1 MARPPKS
8 KLDYAGWSVDMFDN
22 DTKIDKLLDAQGWSG
37 FGIYF
42 YLCMRAYGSEGYFYK
57 WSYDDCATTAR
68 KMGGGIGSGT
78 VKETVGYCLQ
88 IGLFDKGLFDRWGII
103 TSKGIQ
109 SRYWEV
115 AKSRDKKEVISEFWL
130 LHDCEGLV
138 LVPLNTSFGTGKP
151 DFPLGN
157 PSFSERNPGFPEQKE
172 SKVKEIKEKENKVN
186 ERKGDEIITTDSKES
201 VCQTDVRRIVAK
213 WNELASFGVRPI
225 SKMAQSAKRYDNLT
239 ARIREYGVDDI
250 LTAIDRIKESGFL
263 CGKNN
268 RGWTITFDWFVLP
281 SNFPKVLEGNYDNGS
296 HEKRTVFDEWRDA

>member
-130 LHDCEGLV
+130 LQECEGLV
-138 LVPLNTSFGTGKP
+138 LLPLNTSFGTGNP
-151 DFPLGN
+151 DFPAGN
-157 PSFSERNPGFPEQKE
+157 SSFSERNPSFPEQKE
-172 SKVKEIKEKENKVN
+172 SKVKEIKEKENKAN
-186 ERKGDEIITTDSKES
+186 ERKGNEIIKTDSNES
-201 VCQTDVRRIVAK
+201 VCQTDVRRVMDA
-213 WNELASFGVRPI
+213 WNELQSYGIIPIVRVKGESERI
-225 SKMAQSAKRYDNLT
+225 KMLK
-239 ARIREYGVDDI
+239 ARIRQYGVDKV
-250 LTAIDRIKESGFL
+250 LEAIEKIKVSDYL
-263 CGKNN
+263 QGKNRHN
-268 RGWTITFDWFVLP
+268 WSIKFDWFVRP
-281 SNFPKVLEGNYDNGS
+281 NNFPKVLEGNYDNGS